1 MTVSS
6 LLEKGKQILAE
17 ADVDNYSNEAVWIF
31 ENAFDCKRQ
40 FIFFNADKEADKEKS
55 DYFLEKIRKRAS
67 GVPVQYVIGEWDFF
81 GETFSVG
88 EGVLIPRPE
97 TELLVEF
104 ALEFLKEKTNPVVF
118 DLCSGSGCIGLSVA
132 KNIPDAKV
140 FLIEKSPEALGYLIK
155 NKDNLKCNNAQAISG
170 DIFSGFESFDLPI
183 PDLILSNPPYIET
196 AEIETL
202 QSEVHKEPF
211 MALDG
216 GEDGLVF
223 YRAICEKWLPFC
235 NGAVAVEC
243 GENQSKDIINIFSEY
258 CESLKSFTDF
268 NGIERVVC
276 GNSRKERK

>member
-1 MTVSS
+1 MTVSA
-6 LLEKGKQILAE
+6 LLEKGKQILTE

-31 ENAFDCKRQ
+31 ENVFDCKRQ

-55 DYFLEKIRKRAS
+55 DFFLKKIRMRAS

-104 ALEFLKEKTNPVVF
+104 ALEYLKDKKNPVIF
-118 DLCSGSGCIGLSVA
+118 DLCSGSGCIGLSIA
-132 KNIPDAKV
+132 KNIPYAKV
-140 FLIEKSPEALGYLIK
+140 FLIEKSPEAFRYLEK
-155 NKDNLKCNNAQAISG
+155 NKDTLNCNNAYAISG
-170 DIFSGFESFDLPI
+170 DIFSGFEGFDLPI

-202 QSEVHKEPF
+202 QSEVHKEPL

-216 GEDGLVF
+216 GKDGLIF

-235 NGAVAVEC
+235 KGAVAVEC
-243 GENQSKDIINIFSEY
+243 GENQSKDIKDIFSEY
-258 CESLKSFTDF
+258 CDNLKSINDF
-268 NGIERVVC
+268 NNIERVVC
-276 GNSRKERK
+276 GNLLKERK